1 MEDIKKLLFQ
11 KNRSYKIFIIL
22 IIVNT
27 IINEECDRTE
37 PILLKNGSCVLQ
49 FCTKEQFKNEECI
62 INNQIIKTQLITN
75 IIWVGEDDFRY
86 INFANYSNGDM
97 ILETSS
103 CPGNSKRIFYG
114 LRKNGEYFFE
124 KDGQITPFYSINVRE
139 QLNNT
144 NNARYE
150 SENFIIKLKE
160 EGIQKEY
167 LVSMGKLSQY
177 CELYDFDLNDINQK
191 KSSEILGNPMISS
204 REVAKNLLIGN
215 DNYIIFCSWLI
226 SSDKYIFNV
235 KKLKFDSNKLET
247 GIIMKKEFNY
257 EIENSN
263 SITYSTSCF
272 ITNTNYIICM
282 MTYRE
287 SITTTN
293 FLKITTT
300 TYNPKFI
307 IYAFDKELN
316 KLKEKS
322 YDLKDFYQSS
332 FSKCIYLR
340 GNLGVFAYYDLNKD
354 NNIVFPYIYEILY
367 NSTSG
372 QIINYITDPIEINYN
387 NKAFNKNQ
395 LLNDIVR
402 ISINKACFSTTSED
416 KETLYIILVYS
427 KEKKFILR
435 FYSIEIFR
443 LYNYKFLLDIREH
456 LYNNYIAF
464 GFSFCQQSTCNDD
477 KEDPHN
483 SAFLIFGYPNS
494 SDVSYNLTEILYEN
508 NININN
514 FEIDL
519 KKNVKIENNIF
530 GYIFSK
536 IQIIE
541 SNNCQNISLLSKKNN
556 NIINPI
562 YNLTEDENIILKFE
576 NDKLYPINCLLRFRY
591 IITEPEYIKFDKYP
605 SKKSVASGSDSSS
618 FFKGTMDEYIGRTSF
633 CNIFLENNN
642 LIFENT
648 DKKEKEIKE
657 KEEEK
662 EIIKGEEEKE
672 EKEIIKYEEDNKT
685 IEKEIIKYEEE
696 DSKTIEKEEEKEN
709 IKIEEDNKTIEK
721 EEENEKKEKNSYE
734 NQEIL
739 EGNYIDKMMENDQIK
754 DIYNQYKGN
763 ILTGEYNG
771 EDTIIQTK
779 NVLIQI
785 STLESQKNC
794 INPNISTIDLG
805 ECENILKKEYN
816 ISENE
821 PLVIYKIDIKN
832 DDLSSTYVQYEV
844 YNPINNKQLELKYC
858 DGVKIVINVP
868 VNLDEETI
876 SLYESLSKEG
886 YNLFDCN
893 DNFYNDICSTYTS
906 ENGTDMTL
914 EDRKNEMFYANSDIT
929 LCQSG
934 CAFQSYNITTKKSQ
948 CSCDAQKEE
957 TKTDITTINFDK
969 DKIAESFLNTLKNS
983 NFLVLKCYKLAFDL
997 NTLLKNK
1004 GRIILTIILFFFIIL
1019 LLIYIIKDRK
1029 SISLH
1034 IKSILKI
1041 KMNFSKNKDNNLKAK
1056 LNGEKETKNGKDIN
1070 NKNKGKRQLKKPY
1083 KIKSKNRNKNNK
1095 GNIVSNNKSN
1105 KSKKTNNNKNNKKS
1119 NNKNNNKTNNN
1130 KNNNKSKTNK
1140 NKKGNSKFEPTKK
1153 KINQTKNNSKQNI
1166 ENTRN
1171 NKTKSNRLNSLYQN
1185 SNECLT
1191 NQYQNN
1197 KTLRNININI
1207 VPITNINYA
1216 KAKNN
1221 KNLKN
1226 IKEDNIIIY
1235 SNKEKNIGKDF
1246 KYIDYKNLNDQELN
1260 TLEYEI
1266 ALIYDKRTYFQY
1278 YWSLLKKKHL
1288 ILFTFIPTNDYNLL
1302 TLKIS
1307 LFLLSFS
1314 LYFTI
1319 NGFFFSD
1326 ETMHKIHEDNGAFDI
1341 IYQIPQILYS
1351 SIVSAIINMIL
1362 KLLSL
1367 SEKNI
1372 LTLKQQNNINKCIKY
1387 SKAMQRYVIIK
1398 FSLFFLLSISL
1409 LLFFWYFISCFC
1421 GVYTNTQNILI
1432 KDTLYSFAL
1441 SMIYPIGLSLL
1452 PGFFRIPALR
1462 NKRGNKKC
1470 LYKFSGLIALI

>member
-1 MEDIKKLLFQ
+1 MEDIKKLLFE
-11 KNRSYKIFIIL
+11 KNKTYKIFFIL

-27 IINEECDRTE
+27 IINEECDRTT

-49 FCTKEQFKNEECI
+49 YCTKEQYENEECI
-62 INNQIIKTQLITN
+62 KNNQIIKTQWISN
-75 IIWVGEDDFRY
+75 IIWIGEDDFRY

-97 ILETSS
+97 IIETSS

-114 LRKNGEYFFE
+114 LKQNGEYFFE
-124 KDGQITPFYSINVRE
+124 KDGQITPFYSINVKE
-139 QLNNT
+139 QLDNT
-144 NNARYE
+144 NNSRYE
-150 SENFIIKLKE
+150 SENFIIKLKV

-167 LVSMGKLSQY
+167 LVSMGKSSQY
-177 CELYDFDLNDINQK
+177 CELYDFDLNDIYQK
-191 KSSEILGNPMISS
+191 KSSEILGNQMISS
-204 REVAKNLLIGN
+204 REVANNLLIDN
-215 DNYIIFCSWLI
+215 DNYIIFCSLLT

-235 KKLKFDSNKLET
+235 KKLKFDSNKIET
-247 GIIMKKEFNY
+247 GIIVEKEFNY
-257 EIENSN
+257 EMQNSN
-263 SITYSTSCF
+263 SISYSTSCF
-272 ITNTNYIICM
+272 ITNAKYIICM

-287 SITTTN
+287 CIITTKLWT
-293 FLKITTT
+293 TTT
-300 TYNPKFI
+300 TYYPKFI
-307 IYAFDKELN
+307 IYAFDKDLN

-332 FSKCIYLR
+332 FSKCIHLR
-340 GNLGVFAYYDLNKD
+340 NNLGVFAYYDLNED

-372 QIINYITDPIEINYN
+372 QIVNYITDPIEINYN
-387 NKAFNKNQ
+387 NKVFNKNQ

-402 ISINKACFSTTSED
+402 ISINKVCFSTTSED
-416 KETLYIILVYS
+416 KETLYIILVYN
-427 KEKKFILR
+427 KDKKFILR

-443 LYNYKFLLDIREH
+443 LYNYKFLFDIREH
-456 LYNNYIAF
+456 LYNNFIAF
-464 GFSFCQQSTCNDD
+464 GFSFCQQSTCNND
-477 KEDPHN
+477 KVDPHN

-494 SDVSYNLTEILYEN
+494 SDVSYNLTKILSEN
-508 NININN
+508 NININDL
-514 FEIDL
+514 EIDL
-519 KKNVKIENNIF
+519 KHNVKIENNIF

-541 SNNCQNISLLSKKNN
+541 TINCQNISLLSKKNN
-556 NIINPI
+556 NIIIPT

-576 NDKLYPINCLLRFRY
+576 NDKLYPINCLLSYRY
-591 IITEPEYIKFDKYP
+591 IITEPEYTKFDKYP
-605 SKKSVASGSDSSS
+605 SYKSIPSGPDSST
-618 FFKGTMDEYIGRTSF
+618 FFKITMDEYIGKTSF

-642 LIFENT
+642 HISGST
-648 DKKEKEIKE
+648 DKT
-657 KEEEK
+657 EK
-662 EIIKGEEEKE
+662 EIIKEEENKEVEEETDEEEKGK
-672 EKEIIKYEEDNKT
+672 KENIKYEEDSKT
-685 IEKEIIKYEEE
+685 VEEEEKENIKYEE
-696 DSKTIEKEEEKEN
+696 DSKTVEKEEEKEN
-709 IKIEEDNKTIEK
+709 IKYEEDNKTIEK
-721 EEENEKKEKNSYE
+721 EEENENEKKEKNSYE
-734 NQEIL
+734 NQENL
-739 EGNYIDKMMENDQIK
+739 EDNYIDKMMENDQIK

-763 ILTGEYNG
+763 ILSGEYNG
-771 EDTIIQTK
+771 EDTIFQTK
-779 NVLIQI
+779 NVIIQI
-785 STLESQKNC
+785 STVESQKNS

-805 ECENILKKEYN
+805 ECENILKREYN
-816 ISENE
+816 ISKNE
-821 PLVIYKIDIKN
+821 SLLIYKIDIKN
-832 DDLSSTYVQYEV
+832 NDLSSTYVQYEI
-844 YNPINNKQLELKYC
+844 YNPINNKQLNLKHC

-868 VNLDEETI
+868 VNLHESAI

-893 DNFYNDICSTYTS
+893 DDFYNDICSTYTS

-914 EDRKNEMFYANSDIT
+914 EDRKNEMFYANSNIT

-934 CAFQSYNITTKKSQ
+934 CVFQSYNITTKKSQ
-948 CSCDAQKEE
+948 CSCDTQKEE
-957 TKTDITTINFDK
+957 TKTDITKINFDK

-1004 GRIILTIILFFFIIL
+1004 GRIILTIILFFNIIL

-1029 SISLH
+1029 SINLY
-1034 IKSILKI
+1034 IKSILKN

-1056 LNGEKETKNGKDIN
+1056 LNGKKETKIGTDIY
-1070 NKNKGKRQLKKPY
+1070 NKNKEKKQLKKPY
-1083 KIKSKNRNKNNK
+1083 KIKLKNEKKNNKAKIKSNNKGNNIKKKNYNKNNK
-1095 GNIVSNNKSN
+1095 I
-1105 KSKKTNNNKNNKKS
+1105 
-1119 NNKNNNKTNNN
+1119 NNN
-1130 KNNNKSKTNK
+1130 KNNNKSNNNK
-1140 NKKGNSKFEPTKK
+1140 NKKGISKFEPTKK
-1153 KINQTKNNSKQNI
+1153 IVNQTKKNSKQNMGK
-1166 ENTRN
+1166 N
-1171 NKTKSNRLNSLYQN
+1171 NKKNLNRLNSLYLN

-1197 KTLRNININI
+1197 KNLRNININI

-1216 KAKNN
+1216 KAKNKKNN
-1221 KNLKN
+1221 KNVKN
-1226 IKEDNIIIY
+1226 IKEGNIAIY
-1235 SNKEKNIGKDF
+1235 SNKSKNIGKDF

-1266 ALIYDKRTYFQY
+1266 ALIYDKRNYFQY
-1278 YWSLLKKKHL
+1278 YWSLLKKKQL

-1372 LTLKQQNNINKCIKY
+1372 LTLKQQNNINICIKY
-1387 SKAMQRYVIIK
+1387 SKAIQQCIIIK
-1398 FSLFFLLSISL
+1398 FSLFFLLSILL

-1421 GVYTNTQNILI
+1421 GVYTNTQSILI
-1432 KDTLYSFAL
+1432 KDTLYSFGL
-1441 SMIYPIGLSLL
+1441 SMIYPFGLYLI

-1470 LYKFSGLIALI
+1470 LYKISRLIALI